1 MEEQQT
7 QVQPPVDTTEEVVE
21 TSGMAEVVEEE
32 KQAEGQPQ
40 QDQQPKE
47 DEVTAEE
54 EAKEKLPFPTA
65 CIVRL
70 MRAHLDKD
78 KIIKKEVK
86 IGMNKW
92 LGDLISRVSKD
103 LNKLPYT
110 TIHLHE
116 FRDAI
121 KLYLELENFDK
132 EKERILAH
140 LEAIKQDIK
149 RLERD
154 LGKVEESQLIS

>member
-1 MEEQQT
+1 MAEEG
-7 QVQPPVDTTEEVVE
+7 VSEEVVE
-21 TSGMAEVVEEE
+21 TSGQGEIVDEEQAAE
-32 KQAEGQPQ
+32 QPIAN
-40 QDQQPKE
+40 PE
-47 DEVTAEE
+47 DEVSAEE

-70 MRAHLDKD
+70 MRAHLDRD
-78 KIIKKEVK
+78 KIIKKDVK

-92 LGDLISRVSKD
+92 LGGLVARVSKD

-116 FRDAI
+116 FRDTI
-121 KLYLELENFDK
+121 QLYIELENFDK

>member
-1 MEEQQT
+1 MADE
-7 QVQPPVDTTEEVVE
+7 VVNEEVVDSS
-21 TSGMAEVVEEE
+21 SGSVAQAEQIVDEE
-32 KQAEGQPQ
+32 KPAEGQPQ
-40 QDQQPKE
+40 QEQQPKE
-47 DEVTAEE
+47 DEVSAEE

-70 MRAHLDKD
+70 MRAHLDKE
-78 KIIKKEVK
+78 KIIKKDVK

-92 LGDLISRVSKD
+92 LGDLVSRVSKD
-103 LNKLPYT
+103 LNKIPYT
-110 TIHLHE
+110 TLHLHE

>member
-1 MEEQQT
+1 MADEQ
-7 QVQPPVDTTEEVVE
+7 VVSEEVVE
-21 TSGMAEVVEEE
+21 TTGMSEETMAEEKAVE
-32 KQAEGQPQ
+32 GSP
-40 QDQQPKE
+40 DQQIKAAE
-47 DEVTAEE
+47 DEVSAEE

-70 MRAHLDKD
+70 MRAHLDKE
-78 KIIKKEVK
+78 KIIKKDVK

-92 LGDLISRVSKD
+92 LGDLVSRVSKD
-103 LNKLPYT
+103 LNKIPYT
-110 TIHLHE
+110 TLHLHE

-121 KLYLELENFDK
+121 KIYLELEQFGK

>member
-1 MEEQQT
+1 MAEEG
-7 QVQPPVDTTEEVVE
+7 VSEEVVE
-21 TSGMAEVVEEE
+21 TSGQGEIVDEEQAAE
-32 KQAEGQPQ
+32 QPIAN
-40 QDQQPKE
+40 PE
-47 DEVTAEE
+47 DEVSAEE

-70 MRAHLDKD
+70 MRAHLDRD
-78 KIIKKEVK
+78 KIIKKDVK

-92 LGDLISRVSKD
+92 LGGLVARVSKD

-116 FRDAI
+116 FRDTI
-121 KLYLELENFDK
+121 QLYIELENFDK

-154 LGKVEESQLIS
+154 LGNVEESQLIS

>member
-1 MEEQQT
+1 MPEE

-21 TSGMAEVVEEE
+21 TSGVAEIVQEES
-32 KQAEGQPQ
+32 AD

-47 DEVTAEE
+47 DEVSAEE

-70 MRAHLDKD
+70 IRAHLDKD

-92 LGDLISRVSKD
+92 LGDLVSRVSKD

>member
-1 MEEQQT
+1 MSEET
-7 QVQPPVDTTEEVVE
+7 GVSEEVVE
-21 TSGMAEVVEEE
+21 TSGQGEVVDEEQTSPE
-32 KQAEGQPQ
+32 QPVAN
-40 QDQQPKE
+40 PE
-47 DEVTAEE
+47 DEVSAEE

-70 MRAHLDKD
+70 MRAQLDKD
-78 KIIKKEVK
+78 KIIKKDVK

-92 LGDLISRVSKD
+92 LGNLVARVAKD

-121 KLYLELENFDK
+121 QVYIDMENFDK

-140 LEAIKQDIK
+140 LEAMKQDIK

>member
-1 MEEQQT
+1 MSDENM
-7 QVQPPVDTTEEVVE
+7 PPADTTEEVVE
-21 TSGMAEVVEEE
+21 QTSSSASAADVVDENAP
-32 KQAEGQPQ
+32 QAPVEQ
-40 QDQQPKE
+40 QKE
-47 DEVTAEE
+47 DEVSEEE

-78 KIIKKEVK
+78 KIIKKDVK

-92 LGDLISRVSKD
+92 LGDLVSRVSKD

-110 TIHLHE
+110 TLHLHE

>member
-1 MEEQQT
+1 MSENEQA
-7 QVQPPVDTTEEVVE
+7 QPADTTEEVVE
-21 TSGMAEVVEEE
+21 TSGMNEETAEENP
-32 KQAEGQPQ
+32 AEGSPAAE
-40 QDQQPKE
+40 QPKE
-47 DEVTAEE
+47 DEVSEEE

-78 KIIKKEVK
+78 KIIKKDVK

-92 LGDLISRVSKD
+92 LGDLVSRVSKD

-110 TIHLHE
+110 TLHLHE

>member
-1 MEEQQT
+1 MADET
-7 QVQPPVDTTEEVVE
+7 GVSEEVVE
-21 TSGMAEVVEEE
+21 TSGQQGEVVDEEQADQAQPVAAPEEE
-32 KQAEGQPQ
+32 
-40 QDQQPKE
+40 
-47 DEVTAEE
+47 VSAEE

-70 MRAHLDKD
+70 MRAQLDKD
-78 KIIKKEVK
+78 KIIKKDVK

-92 LGDLISRVSKD
+92 LGNLVARVAKD

-110 TIHLHE
+110 TLHLHE

-121 KLYLELENFDK
+121 QVYLDLENFDK

-140 LEAIKQDIK
+140 LEAMKQDIK

>member
-1 MEEQQT
+1 MPENSVEEIVQNQPIDGQA
-7 QVQPPVDTTEEVVE
+7 QVSAEQPVAANAEEEVSE
-21 TSGMAEVVEEE
+21 
-32 KQAEGQPQ
+32 
-40 QDQQPKE
+40 
-47 DEVTAEE
+47 EE

-70 MRAHLDKD
+70 IRAQLDRD
-78 KIIKKEVK
+78 KIIKKDVK

-92 LGDLISRVSKD
+92 LGNLVAKVAKD

-121 KLYLELENFDK
+121 QMYVDLEHFDK

-140 LEAIKQDIK
+140 MDAIKKDIQ